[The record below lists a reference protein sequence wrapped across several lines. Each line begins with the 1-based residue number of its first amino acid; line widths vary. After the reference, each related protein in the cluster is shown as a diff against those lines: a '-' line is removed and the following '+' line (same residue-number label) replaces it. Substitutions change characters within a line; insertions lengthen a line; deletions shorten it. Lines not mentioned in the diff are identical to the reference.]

1 MAQKKAAQK
10 KEKKVKLNK
19 KMLTKVMKDID
30 FCMMT
35 TNGARGRLHSRP
47 MSNNR
52 NVEFDGETWF
62 FSYAD
67 SSQVRELKKDSNV
80 SLSYA
85 VPEEILFI
93 SLAGKGE
100 IVKDNAKKKELWY
113 GELERWFPEGP
124 EDKKVVLI
132 KVDAKL
138 VHYWSKDGEGELAL

>member
-1 MAQKKAAQK
+1 MAKKQ
-10 KEKKVKLNK
+10 EKKVKLDK

-67 SSQVRELKKDSNV
+67 SSQVKEIKKDSSVN
-80 SLSYA
+80 LSYA
-85 VPEEILFI
+85 VPEQILFL

-100 IVKDNAKKKELWY
+100 VVKDDAKKKELWY

-124 EDKKVVLI
+124 ESKKVVLI